1 MRKYWIVTVGLVAL
15 LAACSSPTPAA
26 PGTAPAL
33 DGTSWTVTHVK
44 GKPTIPASPPTMT
57 FAADRV
63 SGTTGC
69 NSYGAGYTATS
80 SGLGLSQAALTAMAC
95 TDAAV
100 MAQEQAFSTAL
111 GTITGVRT
119 AGAGLEL
126 LDVGQ
131 QVVLTLAKVDSK
143 PLEGTSWQLSGV
155 ISKDAIISPVAGST
169 VTMSITG
176 DQLSGKA
183 CNTFRGQVTVDGD
196 NFKAGPLMSTKMAC
210 ANPDE
215 NAQETT
221 VLTTLEAATGY
232 TIAGSTLTL
241 KAGDG
246 TGLEFR
252 AA

>member
-100 MAQEQAFSTAL
+100 IAQEA
-111 GTITGVRT
+111 
-119 AGAGLEL
+119 
-126 LDVGQ
+126 
-131 QVVLTLAKVDSK
+131 
-143 PLEGTSWQLSGV
+143 
-155 ISKDAIISPVAGST
+155 ISSPVAGST
-169 VTMSITG
+169 VTMSITDG
-176 DQLSGKA
+176 QLSGKA
-183 CNTFRGQVTVDGD
+183 CNTFRGPVTVDGD
-196 NFKAGPLMSTKMAC
+196 SVKAGPLMSTRMAC
-210 ANPDE
+210 ASADE
-215 NAQETT
+215 NAQEHT
-221 VLTTLEAATGY
+221 VLSILEAATTY
-232 TIAGSTLTL
+232 TIEGSTLTL
-241 KAGDG
+241 KAADG

-252 AA
+252 AS